1 MTTSTSRPKSI
12 HQILGARQG
21 GLSDLIAGAS
31 ARMEL
36 TQQVTKYLPLAMHD
50 HCWVTAINDAELTI
64 VTDSPA
70 WASKLR
76 YLSRD
81 LIRKLKQESTLPNI
95 RYVKVKVS
103 PSTVGPLK
111 DTDNDKQR

>member
-1 MTTSTSRPKSI
+1 MTTITSRPRSI
-12 HQILGARQG
+12 SQILHSRKG

-31 ARMEL
+31 ARIEL
-36 TQQVTKYLPLAMHD
+36 TQLVTKYLPMAMHS
-50 HCWVTAINDAELTI
+50 HCWVTTINDSELTI

-81 LIRKLKQESTLPNI
+81 LINKLKQEPSLPTI
-95 RYVKVKVS
+95 SFIKVKVS
-103 PSTVGPLK
+103 PNIVEAS
-111 DTDNDKQR
+111 